1 MSKFSAPGNV
11 FFLGE
16 HSIVY
21 GRPAIVAAANFRTHA
36 HVKKR
41 EDNKVVL
48 NSENYGVFEHTL
60 EDLKN
65 KEWVVKL
72 ATPTESAKNDYKPD
86 GKTMDVLAPSKD
98 LIGRL
103 AQIHELKNGF
113 ELNLKS
119 EIPKESGGMSSS
131 TAFLCSV
138 LGALNHEFELGI
150 DHQNFFDV
158 LLPFQVKIHG
168 GAASGAEITSSS
180 LGGYNWVKRDL
191 SKTPP
196 VLERKN
202 LGKQDFHL
210 VIGNTGV
217 AGLTAETVPYVRS
230 GFNGDNTS
238 YNAVFDRIAEL
249 VSAAEKAIKAGDAKL
264 LGQLMDEDHEL
275 LARDLGI
282 SHPKLN
288 KLVDSARKAGAH
300 GAKLSGGGKGG
311 VMVALVSKENQEKVA
326 KAVQSAGGHPYV
338 TTVGGEGLKEEK

>member
-1 MSKFSAPGNV
+1 MAISTSPGNV

-21 GRPAIVAAANFRTHA
+21 GRPAIVAAVNFRTHA
-36 HVKKR
+36 EVKKR
-41 EDNKVVL
+41 TDNKVVI
-48 NSENYGVFEHTL
+48 NSDGYGTFEDTL
-60 EDLKN
+60 ENLST
-65 KEWVVKL
+65 KEWTVKL
-72 ATPTESAKNDYKPD
+72 ATPTEPARSDYKTE
-86 GKTMDVLAPSKD
+86 GKMDVLAPAKD

-103 AQIHELKNGF
+103 AQIHDLKTGF
-113 ELNLKS
+113 ELSVKS
-119 EIPKESGGMSSS
+119 EIPQNSGGMSSS
-131 TAFLCSV
+131 TAFLSSV
-138 LGALNHEFELGI
+138 LGALNQEFSLGI

-191 SKTPP
+191 TKTPP

-202 LGKQDFHL
+202 LGKQNFHL

-217 AGLTAETVPYVRS
+217 AGLTSETVPYVRS
-230 GFNGDNTS
+230 GFNGDNAS

-249 VSAAEKAIKAGDAKL
+249 VSLAEKAIKAGDAKL

-275 LARDLGI
+275 LSRDLGV

-288 KLVDSARKAGAH
+288 KLVDAARQAGAY

-311 VMVALVSKENQEKVA
+311 VMVALVSQETQDKVA
-326 KAVQSAGGHPYV
+326 KAIEAVGGHAYI
-338 TTVGGEGLKEEK
+338 TTVGGEGLKN